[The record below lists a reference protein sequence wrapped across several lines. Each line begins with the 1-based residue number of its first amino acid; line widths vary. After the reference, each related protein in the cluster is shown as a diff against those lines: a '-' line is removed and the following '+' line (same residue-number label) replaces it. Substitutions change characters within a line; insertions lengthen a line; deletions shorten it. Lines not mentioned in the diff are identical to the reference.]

1 MTTHL
6 VKYFYNFWNFLDWSS
21 HITLAVALCLRQL
34 LQSEG
39 QIYTRNVFALSLLFM
54 YLRFLETFLIS
65 EKAGTIVIMIKE
77 MVPIFI
83 FFITLQPRSDII
95 R

>member
-1 MTTHL
+1 M
-6 VKYFYNFWNFLDWSS
+6 DWSS

-39 QIYTRNVFALSLLFM
+39 QIYTRNMFALSLLFM

-83 FFITLQPRSDII
+83 FFLTLQPRSDII

>member
-1 MTTHL
+1 M
-6 VKYFYNFWNFLDWSS
+6 DWSS
-21 HITLAVALCLRQL
+21 HITLALALCLRQL

-39 QIYTRNVFALSLLFM
+39 QIYTRNMFALSLLFM

-83 FFITLQPRSDII
+83 FFLTLQPRSDII

>member
-1 MTTHL
+1 M
-6 VKYFYNFWNFLDWSS
+6 DWSS

-39 QIYTRNVFALSLLFM
+39 QIYTRNMFALSLLFM

>member
-1 MTTHL
+1 M
-6 VKYFYNFWNFLDWSS
+6 DWSS
-21 HITLAVALCLRQL
+21 HITLAVALCLRHL

-39 QIYTRNVFALSLLFM
+39 QIYTRNMFALSLLFM